1 MVNFSLVR
9 FTKKIYITEKT
20 IKKVSLGAG
29 DLLAFVAKEKGFVF
43 DSIKF

>member
-1 MVNFSLVR
+1 MVHFSLVR
-9 FTKKIYITEKT
+9 FTEKIYITEKT

-43 DSIKF
+43 DSITF